1 MGRQLTPM
9 SIQPTEE
16 LNNPDELSP
25 ARRRRARRMLTQLRA
40 DEREIFLEELAHS
53 VSPSVDLFLFAILA
67 GVLIGL
73 GFSLDQNALLIAGA
87 LITPRMA
94 PIAGMALAAVSGS
107 PRFFIR
113 MIAALV
119 VALALLGLIAGLSGY
134 LTASLSSGVL
144 LALEHDS
151 FVLIDFGLLL
161 TGAVFMSLSV
171 ARSRQVPIVASIA
184 VAYELVLPLG
194 AAVIGVVQGNPDLW
208 QGAILIFGIHLTWA
222 VVASAGTFVAL
233 GFRPLTGYSHS
244 IATAIVLIGLVALA
258 SAVGLGFSVHATL
271 PTPTI
276 TPTFTPTP
284 SGTPTI
290 TATLTASASPTIS
303 LTPTITPTFTATATP
318 LPPLAIVIQTG
329 DLGGYLRDAPSG
341 DITGFLKEGDEVRI
355 VGDPVEVNGVLW
367 WPVRTADGSVGWL
380 HGALVATA
388 TPTLSI
394 ERTATP
400 TP

>member
-1 MGRQLTPM
+1 MT
-9 SIQPTEE
+9 IQPTEP

-40 DEREIFLEELAHS
+40 DEREVFLEELAHS
-53 VSPSVDLFLFAILA
+53 VSPSVDLFLYAILA

-73 GFSLDQNALLIAGA
+73 GFSLDQNAFLIAGA
-87 LITPRMA
+87 LATPRMA
-94 PIAGMALAAVSGS
+94 PIAGLALAAVSGS

-113 MIAALV
+113 MLAALT
-119 VALALLGLIAGLSGY
+119 VALVLLGLVAGLSG
-134 LTASLSSGVL
+134 LITSSLSSGVL
-144 LALEHDS
+144 LALEHAS
-151 FVLIDFGLLL
+151 LNLVDFGLLL
-161 TGAVFMSLSV
+161 VGAVLMSLSV
-171 ARSRQVPIVASIA
+171 ARAQQVSLLASTA
-184 VAYELVLPLG
+184 VAYELALPLG
-194 AAVIGVVQGNPDLW
+194 AVAIGVVQGNPDLT
-208 QGAILIFGIHLTWA
+208 QGALLMFGLHLTWA

-244 IATAIVLIGLVALA
+244 IAMAVVLMGLITLA
-258 SAVGLGFSVHATL
+258 SALELGFSVKATL

-290 TATLTASASPTIS
+290 TATFTASATPTIS
-303 LTPTITPTFTATATP
+303 TTPTVTPTFTPTATP

-329 DLGGYLRDAPSG
+329 DLGGYLRDAPAG
-341 DITGFLKEGDEVRI
+341 DITGFLRDGDEVRI

-367 WPVRTADGSVGWL
+367 WPVRTSDGSVGWL
-380 HGALVATA
+380 HGALIATA

-394 ERTATP
+394 RPTTTPSP

>member
-1 MGRQLTPM
+1 M
-9 SIQPTEE
+9 SMQPTEP

-67 GVLIGL
+67 GVMIGL

-87 LITPRMA
+87 LVTPRMA

-113 MIAALV
+113 MIAALI
-119 VALALLGLIAGLSGY
+119 VALALLGLIAGLSG
-134 LTASLSSGVL
+134 LVTSSLSSGVL
-144 LALEHDS
+144 LALEHVS
-151 FVLIDFGLLL
+151 LNLIDFGLLL
-161 TGAVFMSLSV
+161 AGAIMMSLSV
-171 ARSRQVPIVASIA
+171 ARSRQVPIVARIA
-184 VAYELVLPLG
+184 VAYELILPLG
-194 AAVIGVVQGNPDLW
+194 AAAIGVVQGNPDLS
-208 QGAILIFGIHLTWA
+208 QGALLMFGLHLTWA

-244 IATAIVLIGLVALA
+244 IATAIVLIGLVALI
-258 SAVGLGFSVHATL
+258 SVWELGVTVMATL
-271 PTPTI
+271 PPPTI
-276 TPTFTPTP
+276 TPTFTQTP

-290 TATLTASASPTIS
+290 TATFTSSVTPTIS
-303 LTPTITPTFTATATP
+303 STPTVTPTFTHTATP

-329 DLGGYLRDAPSG
+329 DLGGYLRDSPAG
-341 DITGFLKEGDEVRI
+341 DITGFLKDGDEVRI
-355 VGDPVEVNGVLW
+355 VGDPVEVNGVSW
-367 WPVRTADGSVGWL
+367 WPVRTSDGSVGWL

-394 ERTATP
+394 NPTATP
-400 TP
+400 SPTP